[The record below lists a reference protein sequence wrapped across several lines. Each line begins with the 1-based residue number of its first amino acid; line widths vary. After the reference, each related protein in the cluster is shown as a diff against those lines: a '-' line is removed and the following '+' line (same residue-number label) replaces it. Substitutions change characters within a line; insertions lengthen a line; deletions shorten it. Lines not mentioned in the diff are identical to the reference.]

1 MKRRLVLAWG
11 LIAAFCALPVS
22 LAQAQRPAGDASS
35 FAAYAGTG
43 YRVAPNIT
51 YMTASGMEL
60 KLDVYRPAQAAG
72 PLPTAIFFHGGG
84 YRVGSKKEASALSVL
99 PYVQMGWNAVN
110 VEYRPSGV
118 ALAPAAVEDARCAL
132 RWVVQ
137 NAKEYNVDADRI
149 IVTGQSAG
157 AHLSLMT
164 GMVPESAGFDRNCP
178 GTEPLKVAAIV
189 SWYGVFDYTTLVD
202 DPARTYA
209 ITWIG
214 GQPNRKEIAARV
226 SPMTYVRAGLP
237 PTIAIHGDAD
247 PTVPYE
253 QEVREIDALKKAGVA
268 AELVTIP
275 GGKHGNFERDQVLR
289 AWTAIEA
296 FLTKNGVINPVA
308 VSSIARP

>member
-1 MKRRLVLAWG
+1 MSRRFGLLVLLAG
-11 LIAAFCALPVS
+11 VLSAMTGTQ
-22 LAQAQRPAGDASS
+22 AQAQRPAGDAAT
-35 FAAYAGTG
+35 FAAYVGTG
-43 YRVAPNIT
+43 YRVIPNIT

-60 KLDVYRPAQAAG
+60 KLDFYRPAQASG
-72 PLPTAIFFHGGG
+72 PLPTAIFMHGGG
-84 YRVGSKKEASALSVL
+84 YRVASKKEASALNVM

-132 RWVVQ
+132 RWVIH
-137 NAKEYNVDADRI
+137 NAKEYNVDTTKI

-157 AHLSLMT
+157 SHLALMT
-164 GMVPESAGFDRNCP
+164 GLAPESAGFDRNCP
-178 GTEPLKVAAIV
+178 GPEPLKVAAVV

-202 DPARTYA
+202 DPARDYA

-214 GQPNRKEIAARV
+214 GQPNRKEVAARV

-237 PTIAIHGDAD
+237 PVIAIHGDAD
-247 PTVPYE
+247 PIVPYE
-253 QEVREIDALKKAGVA
+253 QEVREIDALKKAGGV

-296 FLTKNGVINPVA
+296 FLSKNVLSKA
-308 VSSIARP
+308 VTTSAAR

>member
-1 MKRRLVLAWG
+1 MVRRFGLVAVLMGA
-11 LIAAFCALPVS
+11 LCAMSGSTVL
-22 LAQAQRPAGDASS
+22 AQRPAGDAAS
-35 FAAYAGTG
+35 FAAYVSTG
-43 YRVAPNIT
+43 YRVTPNIT

-60 KLDVYRPAQAAG
+60 KLDFYRPAQASG
-72 PLPTAIFFHGGG
+72 PRPTAIFMHGGG
-84 YRVGSKKEASALSVL
+84 YSVNAKKEASALSVM

-132 RWVVQ
+132 RWVVR
-137 NAKEYNVDADRI
+137 NAKEYNVDTDRI

-157 AHLSLMT
+157 SHLALMT
-164 GMVPESAGFDRNCP
+164 GMVPESAGFDRSCP
-178 GTEPLKVAAIV
+178 GPEPLKVAAIV

-202 DPARTYA
+202 DPARGYA

-214 GQPNRKEIAARV
+214 GQPNRKEVAARV

-253 QEVREIDALKKAGVA
+253 QEVREIDALKKAGVT

-275 GGKHGNFERDQVLR
+275 GGRHGNFEHDQVLR

-296 FLTKNGVINPVA
+296 FLVKNVVNKAA
-308 VSSIARP
+308 VTTSAAR